1 MKKKLT
7 VLSTLV
13 MLGLGSAY
21 SIPAVKAAPNND
33 LQSIKGQRSGV
44 QAGISKA
51 NAEITKVQSDL
62 ARLIEQSNRV
72 DQAIKDN
79 NSMMKNTEKNI
90 KESKSQVQQLEQEV
104 AVIKKRID
112 TRNEILKKRAVSY
125 QESGGNVSYLDVLLG
140 ASSFSDFIDRIGA
153 VSTFVQADQTFIKQ
167 YEADK
172 KEVEVKQATV
182 QKKLTELKEMKT
194 ELEGMHE
201 QILDQKK
208 ENDTLKNELKQKEQ
222 EQLDRIAKLK
232 GKEKQLA
239 LKEYEMIHANDVAPA
254 PAPAPASDD
263 KNSSDNNSNSSN
275 ADNNSSN
282 SSSSSNQSDSKDNT
296 PVAVHSGSS
305 GSVQDVITA
314 GNKYIGNSV
323 YVFGGGRTAYDVAH
337 GRFDCS
343 GFVHWA
349 FAQAGY
355 NIGSSTDSLKYAGR
369 QVPSSQMKPGDLVF
383 FNTYKTDGH
392 VGIYVG
398 GGKFIGS
405 QSSTGVAIASMS
417 NSYWKSRFNGRVVRI
432 IE

>member
-13 MLGLGSAY
+13 MLGFGSAY

-51 NAEITKVQSDL
+51 NAEVTKVQSDL
-62 ARLIEQSNRV
+62 ARLIDQSNRV

-79 NSMMKNTEKNI
+79 NSMMAKTENNI
-90 KESKSQVQQLEQEV
+90 KDSKSQVQKIEQEV

-125 QESGGNVSYLDVLLG
+125 QESGGTVSYLDVLLG

-153 VSTFVQADQTFIKQ
+153 VSTFVQADQNFIKQ
-167 YEADK
+167 YEDDK
-172 KEVEVKQATV
+172 KEVEVKQAAV

-208 ENDTLKNELKQKEQ
+208 ENDTLKEKLKQKEQ

-254 PAPAPASDD
+254 PASAPVSDD

-275 ADNNSSN
+275 SDNNSSN
-282 SSSSSNQSDSKDNT
+282 SSSSSNQSDSNDNT
-296 PVAVHSGSS
+296 PVATHSGSS

-323 YVFGGGRTAYDVAH
+323 YVFGGGRSAYDVAH